1 MKGLLNMFI
10 KLRKKFY
17 LPIKYLI
24 TKYRIR
30 RGWIKRTKLEIQYK
44 LDSLNVK
51 IEEFDRRGV
60 QLNQQEE
67 FTKCLNQKELL
78 EWLIYDK
85 ED

>member
-30 RGWIKRTKLEIQYK
+30 KGWINRTKLEIQYK
-44 LDSLNVK
+44 LDSLNVR
-51 IEEFDRRGV
+51 IEEFGRKGV
-60 QLNQQEE
+60 QLNEQEE
-67 FTKCLNQKELL
+67 YTKCLNQKELL

-85 ED
+85 